1 MLKLFKKIN
10 NTKRN
15 IQSLSNKSKNDVLSC
30 YDDFKGCLEDELTIQ
45 NNIITNTKINNNIYS
60 SHSKSRSE

>member
-15 IQSLSNKSKNDVLSC
+15 IQSLSNKSKNVVLSC
-30 YDDFKGCLEDELTIQ
+30 YEDFKGCLEDELTIH
-45 NNIITNTKINNNIYS
+45 NNITKTVYIYTYG
-60 SHSKSRSE
+60 KNV

>member
-45 NNIITNTKINNNIYS
+45 NNITKTVYIYTYG
-60 SHSKSRSE
+60 KNV